1 MRSEAEGEELAGQAR
16 SPRASKVP
24 VRGFHSILNTLA
36 FKWVVMFCFLNS
48 RTKFPVNTGERRAA
62 VGGRGPKAL
71 S

>member
-1 MRSEAEGEELAGQAR
+1 MQLDGGELAGQAH

-24 VRGFHSILNTLA
+24 LRGFHPILSTLA

-48 RTKFPVNTGERRAA
+48 RTKFPVNAGERRTA
-62 VGGRGPKAL
+62 VAGRGPMAP